1 MALNQME
8 LGLMAM
14 AVGMAMALAMAMNHL
29 HLRIFDL
36 HFCNLRCCDVTD
48 DCKSFVTHKV
58 PCPCNLHLDDYWEP
72 CSKSSHCSR
81 LHHGHSIAWPVRR
94 EAMKEEEEEEAED
107 EELVLA

>member
-14 AVGMAMALAMAMNHL
+14 AVGMALAMAMNHL

-48 DCKSFVTHKV
+48 DRKSFVTHKL
-58 PCPCNLHLDDYWEP
+58 PCYGKLDLDKYWKPCN
-72 CSKSSHCSR
+72 KSTHCSR
-81 LHHGHSIAWPVRR
+81 MHLCHKIADSVRR

-107 EELVLA
+107 EELASA